1 MRSKWLTTLAALGLA
16 TALSGTAR
24 ADSLEDR
31 IEHRI
36 KHDPMM
42 MKGDDVDVEVHD
54 GRVILKGKV
63 ESEADAERAT
73 RIAYEEGAK
82 AVLED
87 LDVRHGDR
95 YEHSRVERAYH
106 GTVEGAKRAARSTG
120 ESVEDAYIHTKL
132 KAKLL
137 DSRELEGSDI
147 DIDIHDHVAYLRGS
161 VPTFEARDRALEI
174 ARRTDGVHRVVEDL
188 RVRGES
194 DIR

>member
-1 MRSKWLTTLAALGLA
+1 MKSKWLSALAALGLA

-36 KHDPMM
+36 KHDPTLE
-42 MKGDDVDVEVHD
+42 GSHVDAEVHG

-63 ESEADAERAT
+63 ESEADAERAAQ
-73 RIAYEEGAK
+73 IAFEEGAK
-82 AVLED
+82 AVFDD
-87 LDVRHGDR
+87 LDIRRGDR
-95 YEHSRVERAYH
+95 YEHSRVKRAYH
-106 GTVEGAKRAARSTG
+106 DALDDTKRAARTTG

-132 KAKLL
+132 KAKML

-147 DIDIHDHVAYLRGS
+147 DIDIHDNVAYLRGV
-161 VPTFEARDRALEI
+161 VPTREARERALEI
-174 ARRTDGVHRVVEDL
+174 ARHTDGVHRVVDDL
-188 RVRGES
+188 RVSGES